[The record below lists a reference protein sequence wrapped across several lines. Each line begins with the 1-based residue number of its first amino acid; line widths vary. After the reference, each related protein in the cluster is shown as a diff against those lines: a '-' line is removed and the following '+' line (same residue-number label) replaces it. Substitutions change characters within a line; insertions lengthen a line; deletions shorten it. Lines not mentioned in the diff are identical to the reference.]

1 MHTTHTWTANAQ
13 RPISN
18 EVTSEFQSGKAQA
31 TVGLAA
37 IENLSMEIHQLRY
50 FVAVANEGS
59 FSRAAAKVR
68 VAQPSLSQ
76 QIRKLEAEVGQPL
89 FDRLPRSVVLTEAG
103 RCLIDYAR
111 QILASIGDARR
122 CVDELKGEV
131 AGGLAVG
138 AIPTIAPYVLP
149 ELIGKFQKHYPAVTL
164 EIVEDVTDGITRRVE
179 AGELDVALASTCQQS
194 PTLRREPLGN
204 EPLLALVPKGHP
216 LAKKPLVT
224 LDDLKSQRFL
234 LLHEMHCL
242 SQQVNHLLAARRLRP
257 EIALAGSQ
265 LGTIANM
272 VAAEIGVSIVPQMM
286 VKHQATPGCVS
297 LPFAPPVPER
307 ELNLLYN
314 PLRFQSK
321 AAATFRREAAT
332 ALSSQDSSIARNAKQ

>member
-1 MHTTHTWTANAQ
+1 
-13 RPISN
+13 
-18 EVTSEFQSGKAQA
+18 
-31 TVGLAA
+31 
-37 IENLSMEIHQLRY
+37 MELHQLRY
-50 FVAVANEGS
+50 FVAVADEGS

-76 QIRKLEAEVGQPL
+76 QIKKLEAEMGQPL

-103 RCLIDYAR
+103 RCLVDYAR

-131 AGGLAVG
+131 AGRVAVG

-149 ELIGKFQKHYPAVTL
+149 ELVVTFQNHYPDVIL
-164 EIVEDVTDGITRRVE
+164 EIVEDVTDRITRRIE
-179 AGELDVALASTCQQS
+179 LGELDVALASTCQPS
-194 PTLRREPLGN
+194 PTLRRESLGT
-204 EPLLALVPKGHP
+204 EPLLALVPEEHP
-216 LAKKPLVT
+216 LAKKHLIEF
-224 LDDLKSQRFL
+224 DDLKSQRFL

-242 SQQVNHLLAARRLRP
+242 SHQVNHLLESRRLRP

-265 LGTIANM
+265 LSTIANM
-272 VAAEIGVSIVPQMM
+272 VAASIGVSIVPQMM
-286 VKHQATPGCVS
+286 VKNHATPGCVS

-307 ELNLLYN
+307 ELNFLSN

-321 AAATFRREAAT
+321 AAAAFRQEAAA
-332 ALSSQDSSIARNAKQ
+332 ALSAKGLLVAPVAQE

>member
-1 MHTTHTWTANAQ
+1 
-13 RPISN
+13 
-18 EVTSEFQSGKAQA
+18 
-31 TVGLAA
+31 
-37 IENLSMEIHQLRY
+37 MEIHQLRY
-50 FVAVANEGS
+50 FVAVADEGS

-122 CVDELKGEV
+122 SIDELKNEV
-131 AGGLAVG
+131 SGRLAVG
-138 AIPTIAPYVLP
+138 AIPTIAPYILP
-149 ELIGKFQKHYPAVTL
+149 ELVGKFQKHYPEVSL

-194 PTLRREPLGN
+194 PTLRRESLGN
-204 EPLLALVPKGHP
+204 EPLLALVPEGHP
-216 LAKKPLVT
+216 LAKKALVE

-242 SQQVNHLLAARRLRP
+242 SQQVHHLLESRRLRP

-297 LPFAPPVPER
+297 VPFAPPVPER

-321 AAATFRREAAT
+321 AAVAFRREAAA
-332 ALSSQDSSIARNAKQ
+332 ALSCEDLSIARDAK

>member
-1 MHTTHTWTANAQ
+1 MNKNAKC
-13 RPISN
+13 
-18 EVTSEFQSGKAQA
+18 GKGFARSDEA
-31 TVGLAA
+31 FLIFEA
-37 IENLSMEIHQLRY
+37 SMEIHQLRY
-50 FVAVANEGS
+50 FVAVADEEN

-111 QILASIGDARR
+111 QILALIGDARR
-122 CVDELKGEV
+122 SVDELKGEV
-131 AGGLAVG
+131 AGALAVG

-149 ELIGKFQKHYPAVTL
+149 ELTRKFQKHYPEVTL

-194 PTLRREPLGN
+194 PTLRRESLGS
-204 EPLLALVPKGHP
+204 EPLLALVPEGHP
-216 LAKKPLVT
+216 LAKKSLVT

-242 SQQVNHLLAARRLRP
+242 SQQVHHLLDSHRLRP

-321 AAATFRREAAT
+321 AAAAFRQEAAA
-332 ALSSQDSSIARNAKQ
+332 ALSCEDSSIVRNAV

>member
-1 MHTTHTWTANAQ
+1 
-13 RPISN
+13 
-18 EVTSEFQSGKAQA
+18 
-31 TVGLAA
+31 
-37 IENLSMEIHQLRY
+37 MEIHQLRY
-50 FVAVANEGS
+50 FVAVADEGS

-111 QILASIGDARR
+111 QILSSIDDARR
-122 CVDELKGEV
+122 CVGELTGEI
-131 AGGLAVG
+131 AGKLAVG

-149 ELIGKFQKHYPAVTL
+149 RLVRKFQEHYPEVTL
-164 EIVEDVTDGITRRVE
+164 EIVEDVTEGITRRIE
-179 AGELDVALASTCQQS
+179 AGERDVALASTCQQT
-194 PTLRREPLGN
+194 PTLRRESLGN
-204 EPLLALVPKGHP
+204 EPLLALVPEGHP
-216 LAKKPLVT
+216 LAEKTLVE

-242 SQQVNHLLAARRLRP
+242 SQQVHHLLEARHLQP

-272 VAAEIGVSIVPQMM
+272 VAAGIGVSIVPRLM
-286 VKHQATPGCVS
+286 VDHQVIPGCVT

-307 ELNLLYN
+307 ELNVLYN

-321 AAATFRREAAT
+321 AAAAFRQEAAT
-332 ALSSQDSSIARNAKQ
+332 AFSSQNPSIADNAK

>member
-1 MHTTHTWTANAQ
+1 
-13 RPISN
+13 
-18 EVTSEFQSGKAQA
+18 
-31 TVGLAA
+31 
-37 IENLSMEIHQLRY
+37 MEIHQLRY
-50 FVAVANEGS
+50 FVAVAEEGS

-103 RCLIDYAR
+103 RCLIEYAR

-122 CVDELKGEV
+122 CVDELKGKI
-131 AGGLAVG
+131 AGDVAVG

-149 ELIGKFQKHYPAVTL
+149 ELVVTFQQHYPDVTL
-164 EIVEDVTDGITRRVE
+164 HIVEDVTAGIVRRIE
-179 AGELDVALASTCQQS
+179 AGELDVALASTCQKS
-194 PTLRREPLGN
+194 PSLGVEPFGA
-204 EPLLALVPKGHP
+204 EPLLALVPEAHS
-216 LAKKPLVT
+216 LAGQSEIT
-224 LDDLKSQRFL
+224 FDDLKSQRFL

-242 SQQVNHLLAARRLRP
+242 SQQVHHQLESRRLHP

-265 LGTIANM
+265 LSTIANM
-272 VAAEIGVSIVPQMM
+272 VAAGIGVSIVPQMM
-286 VKHQATPGCVS
+286 VRRHATPGCVT

-307 ELNLLYN
+307 ELNFLYN

-321 AAATFRREAAT
+321 ATAEFRREATA
-332 ALSSQDSSIARNAKQ
+332 ALSSQDSSIVRDAAE

>member
-1 MHTTHTWTANAQ
+1 
-13 RPISN
+13 
-18 EVTSEFQSGKAQA
+18 
-31 TVGLAA
+31 
-37 IENLSMEIHQLRY
+37 MEIHQLRY
-50 FVAVANEGS
+50 FVAVAEEGS

-122 CVDELKGEV
+122 CVDELKDEV
-131 AGGLAVG
+131 AGKLAVG

-149 ELIGKFQKHYPAVTL
+149 GLVVRFQKHYPEVTL
-164 EIVEDVTDGITRRVE
+164 EIVEDVTDGITRRIE
-179 AGELDVALASTCQQS
+179 AGELDVALASTCQ
-194 PTLRREPLGN
+194 PTPSLRRESLGT
-204 EPLLALVPKGHP
+204 EPLLALAPEGHP
-216 LAKKPLVT
+216 LAKKDLVEF
-224 LDDLKSQRFL
+224 DDLKSLRFL

-242 SQQVNHLLAARRLRP
+242 SQQVNHLLESRRLRP

-265 LGTIANM
+265 LSTIANM
-272 VAAEIGVSIVPQMM
+272 VAASIGVSIVPQMM
-286 VKHQATPGCVS
+286 VKHHATPGCVS
-297 LPFAPPVPER
+297 VPFAPPIPER

-314 PLRFQSK
+314 PLRFQSR
-321 AAATFRREAAT
+321 AAAAFRQEAAA
-332 ALSSQDSSIARNAKQ
+332 ALSAKDLSITPVAQE

>member
-1 MHTTHTWTANAQ
+1 
-13 RPISN
+13 
-18 EVTSEFQSGKAQA
+18 
-31 TVGLAA
+31 
-37 IENLSMEIHQLRY
+37 MELHQLRY
-50 FVAVANEGS
+50 FVAVADEGN

-76 QIRKLEAEVGQPL
+76 QIRKLEAEMGQPL

-103 RCLIDYAR
+103 RCLLEYAR

-122 CVDELKGEV
+122 CVDELKGKI
-131 AGGLAVG
+131 AGHVAVG

-149 ELIGKFQKHYPAVTL
+149 QLVVTFQKHYPDVTL
-164 EIVEDVTDGITRRVE
+164 HIVEDVTAGITQRIE

-194 PTLRREPLGN
+194 PTLRREHLGN
-204 EPLLALVPKGHP
+204 EPLLALVPEGHP
-216 LAKKPLVT
+216 LAKQTVVSFE
-224 LDDLKSQRFL
+224 DLKSQRFL

-242 SQQVNHLLAARRLRP
+242 SQQVHHLLESRRLLP
-257 EIALAGSQ
+257 EVALAGSQ
-265 LGTIANM
+265 LSTIANM
-272 VAAEIGVSIVPQMM
+272 VAAGIGLSIVPQMM
-286 VKHQATPGCVS
+286 VNHQATPGCVS

-321 AAATFRREAAT
+321 AAAAFRQEASA
-332 ALSSQDSSIARNAKQ
+332 ALFPQDAPIASDAQQ

>member
-1 MHTTHTWTANAQ
+1 
-13 RPISN
+13 
-18 EVTSEFQSGKAQA
+18 
-31 TVGLAA
+31 
-37 IENLSMEIHQLRY
+37 MEIHQLRY
-50 FVAVANEGS
+50 FVAVADEGN

-103 RCLIDYAR
+103 HCLIDYAR
-111 QILASIGDARR
+111 QILASIVDARR

-131 AGGLAVG
+131 AGELAVG

-149 ELIGKFQKHYPAVTL
+149 GLVRTFQQHYPQVAL
-164 EIVEDVTDGITRRVE
+164 EIVEDVTERITRRVE
-179 AGELDVALASTCQQS
+179 AGELDVALASTCQPS
-194 PTLRREPLGN
+194 PSLRRESLGS
-204 EPLLALVPKGHP
+204 EPLLALVPEGHP
-216 LAKKPLVT
+216 LAKKTLVE
-224 LDDLKSQRFL
+224 LNDLKSQRFL

-242 SQQVNHLLAARRLRP
+242 SQQVHHLLEGRHLQP

-272 VAAEIGVSIVPQMM
+272 VAAGIGVSIVPQLM
-286 VKHQATPGCVS
+286 VSHQATPGCVS

-321 AAATFRREAAT
+321 AATEFRREAA
-332 ALSSQDSSIARNAKQ
+332 AVLSSNDSAIASSAK

>member
-1 MHTTHTWTANAQ
+1 
-13 RPISN
+13 
-18 EVTSEFQSGKAQA
+18 
-31 TVGLAA
+31 
-37 IENLSMEIHQLRY
+37 MEIHQLRY
-50 FVAVANEGS
+50 FVAVADEGS

-103 RCLIDYAR
+103 RCFIDYAR

-122 CVDELKGEV
+122 CVDELKDEV
-131 AGGLAVG
+131 AGRLAVG

-149 ELIGKFQKHYPAVTL
+149 ELVVTFQKHYPEVTL
-164 EIVEDVTDGITRRVE
+164 DIVEDVTEGITRRIE

-194 PTLRREPLGN
+194 PTLRRESLGN
-204 EPLLALVPKGHP
+204 EPLLALVPEGHP
-216 LAKKPLVT
+216 LAKKTLVE

-242 SQQVNHLLAARRLRP
+242 SQQVHHLLESRRLRP

-265 LGTIANM
+265 LTTIANM
-272 VAAEIGVSIVPQMM
+272 VAASIGVSIAPQMM
-286 VKHQATPGCVS
+286 VNHQATPGCVS
-297 LPFAPPVPER
+297 LPFAPPVPQR

-321 AAATFRREAAT
+321 AAAAFRQEAT
-332 ALSSQDSSIARNAKQ
+332 AALSPQNSSIASDANQ

>member
-1 MHTTHTWTANAQ
+1 
-13 RPISN
+13 
-18 EVTSEFQSGKAQA
+18 
-31 TVGLAA
+31 
-37 IENLSMEIHQLRY
+37 
-50 FVAVANEGS
+50 VAEEGS

-111 QILASIGDARR
+111 QILTSIGDARR
-122 CVDELKGEV
+122 CVDELKDEV
-131 AGGLAVG
+131 SGRLAVG

-149 ELIGKFQKHYPAVTL
+149 DLVGKFQNHYPEVTL
-164 EIVEDVTDGITRRVE
+164 EIVEDVTKGITRRVE
-179 AGELDVALASTCQQS
+179 AGELDVALASTCRPS
-194 PTLRREPLGN
+194 PTLRRESLGN
-204 EPLLALVPKGHP
+204 EPLLALAAEGHP
-216 LAKKPLVT
+216 LAKKTLVG

-242 SQQVNHLLAARRLRP
+242 SQQVHHLLETRRLRP

-272 VAAEIGVSIVPQMM
+272 VAAGIGVSIVPQMM
-286 VKHQATPGCVS
+286 VKHQAIPGCVS

-321 AAATFRREAAT
+321 AAAAFRREAA
-332 ALSSQDSSIARNAKQ
+332 AAFSPPDASIAHNAN

>member
-1 MHTTHTWTANAQ
+1 M
-13 RPISN
+13 
-18 EVTSEFQSGKAQA
+18 EV
-31 TVGLAA
+31 
-37 IENLSMEIHQLRY
+37 HQLRY
-50 FVAVANEGS
+50 FVAVADEGS

-68 VAQPSLSQ
+68 VSQPSLSQ
-76 QIRKLEAEVGQPL
+76 QIRKLEAEMGQPL

-111 QILASIGDARR
+111 QILGSIGDARR

-131 AGGLAVG
+131 AGKVAVG

-149 ELIGKFQKHYPAVTL
+149 GLVVTFQKHYPDVIL
-164 EIVEDVTDGITRRVE
+164 EIVEDVTDSITRRIEV
-179 AGELDVALASTCQQS
+179 GELDVALASSCRPS
-194 PTLRREPLGN
+194 PTLRRESVGA
-204 EPLLALVPKGHP
+204 EPLLALVPEKHP
-216 LAKKPLVT
+216 LAKKDVVE

-242 SQQVNHLLAARRLRP
+242 SQQVNHLLESRRLRP

-265 LGTIANM
+265 LSTIANM
-272 VAAEIGVSIVPQMM
+272 VAASIGVSIVPQMM
-286 VKHQATPGCVS
+286 VKHYATPGCVS

-307 ELNLLYN
+307 ELNFLSN

-321 AAATFRREAAT
+321 AAAAFRREAAA
-332 ALSSQDSSIARNAKQ
+332 ALSAKDLSIIPVAKE

>member
-1 MHTTHTWTANAQ
+1 
-13 RPISN
+13 
-18 EVTSEFQSGKAQA
+18 
-31 TVGLAA
+31 
-37 IENLSMEIHQLRY
+37 MEIHQLRY
-50 FVAVANEGS
+50 FVAVAEEGS

-103 RCLIDYAR
+103 RCLIEYAR

-122 CVDELKGEV
+122 CVDELKGKI
-131 AGGLAVG
+131 AGDVAVG

-149 ELIGKFQKHYPAVTL
+149 ELVVTFQQHYPDVTL
-164 EIVEDVTDGITRRVE
+164 HIVEDVTAGIVRRIE
-179 AGELDVALASTCQQS
+179 AGELDVALASTCQKS
-194 PTLRREPLGN
+194 ASLRIEPIGA
-204 EPLLALVPKGHP
+204 EPLLALVPEAHS
-216 LAKKPLVT
+216 LARQSVIT
-224 LDDLKSQRFL
+224 FDDLKSQRFL

-242 SQQVNHLLAARRLRP
+242 SQQVHHQLESRRLHP

-265 LGTIANM
+265 LSTIANM
-272 VAAEIGVSIVPQMM
+272 VAAGIGVSIVPQMM
-286 VKHQATPGCVS
+286 VKHHATPGCVT

-321 AAATFRREAAT
+321 AAAEFRREATA
-332 ALSSQDSSIARNAKQ
+332 ALSSEDSSTVRDAEQ

>member
-1 MHTTHTWTANAQ
+1 
-13 RPISN
+13 
-18 EVTSEFQSGKAQA
+18 
-31 TVGLAA
+31 
-37 IENLSMEIHQLRY
+37 MEIHQLRY
-50 FVAVANEGS
+50 FVAVAEEGS

-103 RCLIDYAR
+103 HCLIDYAR
-111 QILASIGDARR
+111 QILASIVEARR

-131 AGGLAVG
+131 AGELAVG

-149 ELIGKFQKHYPAVTL
+149 GLVRKFQEHYPQVTL
-164 EIVEDVTDGITRRVE
+164 EIVEDVTEGITRRVE
-179 AGELDVALASTCQQS
+179 AGELDVALASTCQPS
-194 PTLRREPLGN
+194 PTLRRESLGN
-204 EPLLALVPKGHP
+204 EPLLALVPEGHP
-216 LAKKPLVT
+216 LAKKTLVE

-242 SQQVNHLLAARRLRP
+242 SQQVHHLLEGRHLQP

-265 LGTIANM
+265 LGTIVNM
-272 VAAEIGVSIVPQMM
+272 VAAGIGVSIVPQLM
-286 VKHQATPGCVS
+286 VSHQATPGCVS

-307 ELNLLYN
+307 ELNVLYN

-321 AAATFRREAAT
+321 AAAAFRQEAT
-332 ALSSQDSSIARNAKQ
+332 AALSVQDSSVAANAEQ

>member
-1 MHTTHTWTANAQ
+1 
-13 RPISN
+13 
-18 EVTSEFQSGKAQA
+18 
-31 TVGLAA
+31 
-37 IENLSMEIHQLRY
+37 MEIHQLRY
-50 FVAVANEGS
+50 FVAVADEGN

-103 RCLIDYAR
+103 HCLIDYAR
-111 QILASIGDARR
+111 QILASIVDARR

-131 AGGLAVG
+131 AGELAVG

-149 ELIGKFQKHYPAVTL
+149 GLVRTFQQHYPQVAL
-164 EIVEDVTDGITRRVE
+164 EIVEDVTERITRRVE
-179 AGELDVALASTCQQS
+179 AGELDVALASTCQPS
-194 PTLRREPLGN
+194 PSLRRESLGT
-204 EPLLALVPKGHP
+204 EPLLALVPEGHP
-216 LAKKPLVT
+216 LAQKTLVE
-224 LDDLKSQRFL
+224 LNDLKSQRFL

-242 SQQVNHLLAARRLRP
+242 SQQVHHLLEGRHLQP

-272 VAAEIGVSIVPQMM
+272 VAAGIGVSIVPQLM
-286 VKHQATPGCVS
+286 VSHQATPGCVS

-321 AAATFRREAAT
+321 AATEFRREAA
-332 ALSSQDSSIARNAKQ
+332 AVLSSNDSAIASSAK

>member
-1 MHTTHTWTANAQ
+1 
-13 RPISN
+13 
-18 EVTSEFQSGKAQA
+18 
-31 TVGLAA
+31 
-37 IENLSMEIHQLRY
+37 MEIHQLRY
-50 FVAVANEGS
+50 FVAVADEGS

-122 CVDELKGEV
+122 SVDELKDEV
-131 AGGLAVG
+131 SGRLAVG
-138 AIPTIAPYVLP
+138 AIPTIAPYILP
-149 ELIGKFQKHYPAVTL
+149 ELVGKFQKHYPEVSL

-179 AGELDVALASTCQQS
+179 AGELDVALASTSQQS
-194 PTLRREPLGN
+194 PTLRRESVGN
-204 EPLLALVPKGHP
+204 EPLLALVPEGHP
-216 LAKKPLVT
+216 LAKKALVE

-242 SQQVNHLLAARRLRP
+242 SQQVHHLLESRRLRP

-286 VKHQATPGCVS
+286 VKHRAISGCVS

-321 AAATFRREAAT
+321 AAAAFRQEAAA
-332 ALSSQDSSIARNAKQ
+332 ALSCEDSSIARSAV